1 MHLGAFLDIPNPMP
15 KQRPQR
21 CNARRRRSD
30 AALYRGDREGRLM
43 SLRGLCLRL
52 RKMKEREER
61 SRALFEAAEP
71 KLRLIGLIKK
81 RLR

>member
-1 MHLGAFLDIPNPMP
+1 MRLEM
-15 KQRPQR
+15 RP
-21 CNARRRRSD
+21 CSDLRR
-30 AALYRGDREGRLM
+30 LRGLM
-43 SLRGLCLRL
+43 SLRSLRMRL

-81 RLR
+81 RPR